1 MLFLTWEML
10 WVLSPSA
17 PSHSPVPVLAHCA
30 VPLVLSPYP
39 NVSSPLCDGCQLY
52 PGELPPA
59 MGFVQLLPCS
69 MLQNGALCGL
79 CPAASPATSPHRGVT
94 RSASRPRSGAGCL
107 LPQGTRGRESWLFPW
122 HHGVAG
128 SLLGSVSKLHGDINC
143 S

>member
-10 WVLSPSA
+10 WVLSLSA
-17 PSHSPVPVLAHCA
+17 PCHSPVPVLAHGA
-30 VPLVLSPYP
+30 VSLDLSPYP
-39 NVSSPLCDGCQLY
+39 NASSPLRDRYQLY

-59 MGFVQLLPCS
+59 MVLCSSSRAPCSEMGLSVACALLP
-69 MLQNGALCGL
+69 A
-79 CPAASPATSPHRGVT
+79 PPPPRRGVT
-94 RSASRPRSGAGCL
+94 RSASRPRSSAGCL

-122 HHGVAG
+122 HRGVAG